1 VRAAAAGSELE
12 EQEEAVEQGV
22 TVVGVVE
29 AVSALLA
36 IGIIAFPVSSMDWI
50 WAGGWPI
57 WVELYGWVRRWMRKG
72 KKGFE
77 I

>member
-1 VRAAAAGSELE
+1 ME

-36 IGIIAFPVSSMDWI
+36 IGIAFSVSTSMDRRMD
-50 WAGGWPI
+50 GSGWPI
-57 WVELYGWVRRWMRKG
+57 WLELYG
-72 KKGFE
+72 
-77 I
+77 

>member
-1 VRAAAAGSELE
+1 VGGGVRAAAAGSELE

-36 IGIIAFPVSSMDWI
+36 IGIIVFLVSSMDLDSI
-50 WAGGWPI
+50 GPAAGRSGWS
-57 WVELYGWVRRWMRKG
+57 YTGG
-72 KKGFE
+72 
-77 I
+77 